1 VRALEVSRLDDP
13 RLAVFRDV
21 KDRKLRDR
29 AGLFLVE
36 GRLGVRRLLEQS
48 RFRTRCVFLTPAA
61 HTALADALAKLGG
74 ETPVYVGP
82 KTLLCRVVGYRLHRG
97 CLAAAERGGA
107 ADLDDLLS
115 AAGPPARPFV
125 LLEDVTDPDNVGGVL
140 RNARAFGA
148 AGVLLTPRCAD
159 PLSRKATRVSIGASL
174 FVPFATLASVAEA
187 AARLRA
193 AGYVLVAFTP
203 AADALPIDAAAAR
216 LAGTPRLALVFG
228 GEGSGLS
235 PAALAAAD
243 LRVRIP
249 MAGDVDSLNLATA
262 SGIALHRLAGR
273 AP

>member
-21 KDRKLRDR
+21 KDRALRDR

-36 GRLGVRRLLEQS
+36 GRLGVRRLLEQT
-48 RFRTRCVFLTPAA
+48 RFRPHAVFVTPAA
-61 HTALADALAKLGG
+61 HAALADALAKLPD

-82 KTLLCRVVGYRLHRG
+82 KDLLCRVVGYRLHRG
-97 CLAAAERGGA
+97 CLAAAERGPARDALELLRARGA
-107 ADLDDLLS
+107 P
-115 AAGPPARPFV
+115 AGPLV

-148 AGVLLTPRCAD
+148 AAVWLTPRCAD
-159 PLSRKATRVSIGASL
+159 PLSRKATRVSVGASL
-174 FVPFATLASVAEA
+174 FVPFATLADVA
-187 AARLRA
+187 AAAALLRA
-193 AGYVLVAFTP
+193 AGFAVLAFTP
-203 AADALPIDAAAAR
+203 AAEALSIDAAAAL
-216 LAGTPRLALVFG
+216 LAGVERRALVFG